1 MKRAITTTGFAL
13 SITTAV
19 VMFHIKYQVVDLEKQ
34 LSQVHQEIFLSEESI
49 HLLHSEWAYLNTP
62 SRLQEL
68 SAKYLQM
75 VPSQPIQLIS
85 MERFA
90 IMPSDEVEDNVFDA
104 ALVSI
109 QD

>member
-1 MKRAITTTGFAL
+1 MKRAITTTGFVL

-34 LSQVHQEIFLSEESI
+34 LSHVHQEIFLSEESI
-49 HLLHSEWAYLNTP
+49 HLLRSEWAYLNTP

-68 SAKYLQM
+68 SAKHLQM

-90 IMPSDEVEDNVFDA
+90 SLPSDDGEGNFFNA
-104 ALVSI
+104 TLVSM